1 MDLGHPL
8 GSVAGT
14 LDARVIEALA
24 GTSQSL
30 SGRDVARL
38 SGCSTNGVWKS
49 LRRLCDEGIVLA
61 DARRGVT
68 LYTANREH
76 LVWTALEELTRLRG
90 VLIDRIA
97 EEARGWPI
105 QPLLVSLFGS
115 TARGDAD
122 RQSDVD
128 LLVLR
133 PSDPDGAQSEGWED
147 QLSVLRDHI
156 RRWTGNNCQTF
167 QIDLQRLSEHV
178 HADDPIV
185 ASWLKDEIRLVGPGI
200 RHYVE
205 EVG

>member
-8 GSVAGT
+8 SSVAGT
-14 LDARVIEALA
+14 LDARVIETLA

-38 SGCSTNGVWKS
+38 SGRSANGIWKS

-76 LVWTALEELTRLRG
+76 LVWPAVEELTRLRG
-90 VLIDRIA
+90 TLTERIA
-97 EEARGWPI
+97 EEAREWPI
-105 QPLLVSLFGS
+105 RPLLVSLFGS
-115 TARGDAD
+115 TARGDAG
-122 RQSDVD
+122 RESDVD

-133 PSDPDGAQSEGWED
+133 PSELDSAQFESWED

-156 RRWTGNNCQTF
+156 RRWTGNNAQTF

-178 HADDPIV
+178 RANDPIV
-185 ASWLKDEIRLVGPGI
+185 ASWLRDEIRLVGPGI

-205 EVG
+205 AVG